1 MRRMLIVL
9 LAVAACHGKRAGKD
23 FFGTQVAPPGVRA
36 QIRPGMTRAQG
47 KAIAPEAK
55 DDPGK
60 GLLVAKPAS
69 NVKLYVGMDRDLV
82 DHTYVN
88 YNDDDGKD
96 ILTQAWGPPDKE
108 PDREDLH
115 EDKKQNTATGWRATA
130 FCGNGTD

>member
-23 FFGTQVAPPGVRA
+23 FFGTQVSPPGVLA
-36 QIRPGMTRAQG
+36 QIRPGMTRAQV

-69 NVKLYVGMDRDLV
+69 YVKLYVGMDRDLV
-82 DHTYVN
+82 DHTYVS
-88 YNDDDGKD
+88 YDGD
-96 ILTQAWGPPDKE
+96 AGMAELTQAWGPFVLVLV
-108 PDREDLH
+108 RGVLLVVV
-115 EDKKQNTATGWRATA
+115 WW
-130 FCGNGTD
+130 C